1 MLRGAGMEADGFNE
15 TIVTSDLDQIV
26 DDELWD
32 IMVVIQ
38 LCDTKS
44 LPT

>member
-1 MLRGAGMEADGFNE
+1 LLRGAGMEADGFNE

-32 IMVVIQ
+32 IMVVM
-38 LCDTKS
+38 
-44 LPT
+44 

>member
-1 MLRGAGMEADGFNE
+1 MEADGFNE

-32 IMVVIQ
+32 IMVVM
-38 LCDTKS
+38 
-44 LPT
+44 